1 MMNPMKIPSLHDLSM
16 LAQRH
21 LALAQCLDFYER
33 RIYTL
38 EQALMVA
45 VVILAN
51 QLEETQQ
58 VLKDQTGSTF
68 NPQQVD
74 REPQH

>member
-1 MMNPMKIPSLHDLSM
+1 MDPKKIPSLHDLSM

-21 LALAQCLDFYER
+21 TALSQCLGFYER
-33 RIYTL
+33 RVYTL

-45 VVILAN
+45 VVMLADE
-51 QLEETQQ
+51 LEETQTL
-58 VLKDQTGSTF
+58 LKDQTSRTL

-74 REPQH
+74 QAPQY

>member
-1 MMNPMKIPSLHDLSM
+1 MDPMKIPSLHDLSM

-21 LALAQCLDFYER
+21 LALSQCLAFYER

-45 VVILAN
+45 VVLLAN
-51 QLEETQQ
+51 QLEDTQSL
-58 VLKDQTGSTF
+58 LKDQTGSTF

-74 REPQH
+74 QEPQH

>member
-1 MMNPMKIPSLHDLSM
+1 MDPMKIPSLHDLSM

-21 LALAQCLDFYER
+21 LALSQCLGFYER

-45 VVILAN
+45 VVILAD
-51 QLEETQQ
+51 QLEDTQRL
-58 VLKDQTGSTF
+58 LKDQTGRTF
-68 NPQQVD
+68 NPQLVD
-74 REPQH
+74 EAPQH